1 MPHLLR
7 WLFAGAVLCL
17 VAAPAYADVTDAM
30 REIQRAGKARV
41 IVRMRT
47 GGSGEQAWT
56 TTQSAMRQRQAVSEA
71 TDNLA
76 PKMRAAR
83 IEGIR
88 TFRTLP
94 FVAGTVT
101 REQLLSLAESP
112 DVESISVVQ
121 IERKSAIERVQ
132 ISTAAT
138 SIDVANAWA
147 AGYDGTGYTV
157 AVIDGGF
164 NTSHPMLAGKVVNAA
179 CFSHDFGTIQT
190 NQCPSGKT
198 PEISASAA
206 SNCPAGSTRCDHGTH
221 VASIAV
227 GNDGTNFGVARG
239 AKLVPIDVF
248 SKDTDATDC
257 SPDPAPCEVT
267 DSLAVLDALDYINDQ
282 STALNIAAVNI
293 SIGGALKTGYCDDD
307 VRKSVID
314 MLRAKGIAVAISAGN
329 EGATGKVAVPAC
341 ISSAEGVAAS
351 NDGTDIASFSNF
363 ASTLDFVA
371 PGSSITAAAGTG
383 TGLATRSGTSM
394 AAPFVAGSW
403 AVMRQALPAA
413 SFDVLENALKQTGLS
428 TTRTGSDAT
437 LPKIQL
443 MAAISRAQGRDR
455 RIFNS
460 VFSSNYRAL
469 GDSYVRFANPST
481 VDGVVTVT
489 LRDVASGDSLGTW
502 TSPNLPA
509 RSSQQFDLA
518 RIQRELANPSGLSLA
533 TAAYF
538 NLEVASTFNGYVQHV
553 AWNQTTGILTN
564 LTSCAAN
571 YSSDTSF
578 LMQVF
583 SSKIN
588 DYTSR
593 LRLVNTSRG
602 TDKALLAIYDQA
614 TGAELVRW
622 ESPVVA
628 GGGTLE
634 IAMPNIESAN
644 SVLANRP
651 STTGVLF
658 NVKVLRFNGYVQ
670 HVLES
675 RQASALFDM
684 TAKCDLVATAA
695 KTTASA
701 TK

>member
-1 MPHLLR
+1 MPHFLR
-7 WLFAGAVLCL
+7 WLSACAFLLL
-17 VAAPAYADVTDAM
+17 VAMPAYADVTDAM
-30 REIQRAGKARV
+30 QEIQRAGKARV

-47 GGSGEQAWT
+47 GSGEHAWAAA
-56 TTQSAMRQRQAVSEA
+56 QSTMRQRQAVSEA
-71 TDNLA
+71 VDNLA
-76 PKMRAAR
+76 PKMRTAR

-94 FVAGTVT
+94 FVAATVT

-112 DVESISVVQ
+112 DVESISVVHL
-121 IERKSAIERVQ
+121 ERKVAIERGA
-132 ISTAAT
+132 ISTAAA
-138 SIDVANAWA
+138 SIDISDAWA
-147 AGYDGTGYTV
+147 AGYDGTGYAV

-164 NTSHPMLAGKVVNAA
+164 NTSHPMLAGKVVAAA
-179 CFSHDFGTIQT
+179 CFSHDFATIQT

-198 PEISASAA
+198 PEINTGAA

-282 STALNIAAVNI
+282 AAALNIAAVNI

-329 EGATGKVAVPAC
+329 DGATDKVAVPAC

-351 NDGTDIASFSNF
+351 NDSTAIASFSNF
-363 ASTLDFVA
+363 ASTLDLVA

-394 AAPFVAGSW
+394 ASPFVAGGW
-403 AVMRQALPAA
+403 TVMRQALPSA
-413 SFDVLENALKQTGLS
+413 SFDVLESALKQTGLS
-428 TTRTGSDAT
+428 ATRAGSDIT
-437 LPKIQL
+437 LPKIQI
-443 MAAISRAQGRDR
+443 MAAIGRAQGRDR
-455 RIFNS
+455 RIFNN
-460 VFSSNYRAL
+460 VFSANYRAL
-469 GDSYVRFANPST
+469 GDSYVRFANAST
-481 VDGVVTVT
+481 ADGSVTIT
-489 LRDVASGDSLGTW
+489 LRDVATGDSLGTW
-502 TSPNLPA
+502 TSPNIPA

-518 RIQRELANPSGLSLA
+518 RIQRELVNASGLALA
-533 TAAYF
+533 TSAYF

-564 LTSCAAN
+564 LTSCAAH

-583 SSKIN
+583 SSQIN

-593 LRLVNTSRG
+593 LRLVNTSLG
-602 TDKALLAIYDQA
+602 TDRALLVFYDQA
-614 TGAELVRW
+614 TGAELLRW
-622 ESPVVA
+622 QSPDVA
-628 GGGTLE
+628 PGGTLE
-634 IAMPNIESAN
+634 VAVPNIEAAN
-644 SVLANRP
+644 SALASRP
-651 STTGVLF
+651 SGTGVLF
-658 NVKVLRFNGYVQ
+658 NVKVLRFNGYLQ
-670 HVLES
+670 HVLGS
-675 RQASALFDM
+675 RQANALFDM
-684 TAKCDLVATAA
+684 TPKCDLVAT
-695 KTTASA
+695 TTATA
-701 TK
+701 AAR